1 MATQG
6 FHFKNYYSPL
16 WYGSTSGGEWAN
28 LTGTVPNNGNYISL
42 NNSGKIGLNML
53 FTAGRQAKRLGY
65 AVNGWC
71 STSPTEND
79 RNLSFPNMGYDW
91 HGSGTGF
98 TAEISESSGQ
108 ALWPQS
114 DIQLIDQS
122 FDTYVSKEPFLT
134 YYITSS
140 GHAEYDFSENAM
152 AMRNQA
158 QVANLKYSE
167 TAQAYIAC
175 NLELEYAMQDLLQR
189 LENAGIADRTLIVLA
204 PSNVPST
211 YMNDRINIV
220 EEIKGTDLDETESY
234 RNALIIYSPSMTQPV
249 EIDKYCSSVDILPTV
264 SNLMGW
270 EYDSRMMIGQDILS
284 DAKQFI
290 AFPDLSFIS
299 DKCVFNKTQNK
310 VTSLSGEEISNDYIL
325 QMTQR
330 AESWSSISD
339 LLYATDFYK
348 YVENQLRIF

>member
-1 MATQG
+1 
-6 FHFKNYYSPL
+6 
-16 WYGSTSGGEWAN
+16 
-28 LTGTVPNNGNYISL
+28 
-42 NNSGKIGLNML
+42 ML
-53 FTAGRQAKRLGY
+53 FR
-65 AVNGWC
+65 
-71 STSPTEND
+71 S
-79 RNLSFPNMGYDW
+79 
-91 HGSGTGF
+91 
-98 TAEISESSGQ
+98 
-108 ALWPQS
+108 
-114 DIQLIDQS
+114 
-122 FDTYVSKEPFLT
+122 
-134 YYITSS
+134 
-140 GHAEYDFSENAM
+140 
-152 AMRNQA
+152 
-158 QVANLKYSE
+158 
-167 TAQAYIAC
+167 
-175 NLELEYAMQDLLQR
+175 
-189 LENAGIADRTLIVLA
+189 AGIADRTLIVLA

-325 QMTQR
+325 QMAQR